1 MSNRF
6 NVYDGFGTKIFVIEF
21 YDEPD
26 KERYRINSL
35 ISAAPDLLEALQEMC
50 KMYKEL
56 VDCGDCGHYDVNDNQ
71 EYKQAKCAINKAL
84 L

>member
-6 NVYDGFGTKIFVIEF
+6 NVYDGFGSKIFVIEF

-26 KERYRINSL
+26 KERERINSL
-35 ISAAPDLLEALQEMC
+35 ISAAPDLLEALITCQQHLFLTL
-50 KMYKEL
+50 K
-56 VDCGDCGHYDVNDNQ
+56 DVKNEKIRLGRQMSIDL
-71 EYKQAKCAINKAL
+71 ATIAINKAL